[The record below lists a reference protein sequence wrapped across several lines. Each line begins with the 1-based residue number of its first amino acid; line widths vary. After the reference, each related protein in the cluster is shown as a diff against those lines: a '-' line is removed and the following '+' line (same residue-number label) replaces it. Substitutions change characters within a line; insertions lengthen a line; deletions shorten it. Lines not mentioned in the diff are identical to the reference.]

1 MPGCLAWEGDTRRSG
16 LLVAESEPEY
26 DDIPG
31 LLDIQSPF
39 LPGVLVLSYMPI
51 TSWTE
56 VLAGAPP
63 LGPGAPGKSRVTVR
77 PPPGVSSSRAVPP
90 CEMASRYTMARPS
103 PVPFGLEVVKRRKA
117 RSRSSALIPGPL
129 SATVI
134 CTPAAV
140 DDVVSRT
147 MLPGFSASRAL
158 AIRLSRIC

>member
-31 LLDIQSPF
+31 QPDIQPPF
-39 LPGVLVLSYMPI
+39 LPGVLVLSYRLI

-56 VLAGAPP
+56 VLEGALP

-90 CEMASRYTMARPS
+90 LEIASRCTMARPS

-117 RSRSSALIPGPL
+117 RSRSSALMPGPL
-129 SATVI
+129 SRTVI
-134 CTPAAV
+134 RTPPAV
-140 DDVVSRT
+140 ADVVSRT
-147 MLPGFSASRAL
+147 ILPGP
-158 AIRLSRIC
+158 